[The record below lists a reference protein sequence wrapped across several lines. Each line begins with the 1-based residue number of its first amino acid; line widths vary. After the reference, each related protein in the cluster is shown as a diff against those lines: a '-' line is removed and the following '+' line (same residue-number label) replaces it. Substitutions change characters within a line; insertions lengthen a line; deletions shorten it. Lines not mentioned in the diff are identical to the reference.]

1 MNSIITQAAYY
12 SVIYPA
18 ILPVTPR
25 PFAEKLN
32 IFTLD
37 KFAVRC

>member
-1 MNSIITQAAYY
+1 MNLIITQVAHY

-18 ILPVTPR
+18 IVPVTPR
-25 PFAEKLN
+25 PLAEKLN
-32 IFTLD
+32 ISTLD

>member
-18 ILPVTPR
+18 IVPVTPR
-25 PFAEKLN
+25 PLAEKLN
-32 IFTLD
+32 ISTLD

>member
-1 MNSIITQAAYY
+1 LNEGRFYFPLFRSMNLIITQAAYY

-25 PFAEKLN
+25 PFA
-32 IFTLD
+32 
-37 KFAVRC
+37 

>member
-1 MNSIITQAAYY
+1 MNLIITQVAHY

-18 ILPVTPR
+18 IVPVTLR